1 MPSLPAPF
9 SVPFWTSELA
19 SRHSRKRKIS
29 NSKLRN
35 KGFSLIELII
45 VIAIMAILAAA
56 IAPALLRYID
66 KSRKAV
72 DLETAQTIYEAANLA
87 SASWDDDVAAG
98 WTVALKSS
106 AGSVART
113 TVTSTGHNASK
124 DKSDKNTYKISCVAW
139 SRGMNYGGNWQNA
152 KFKSTIDTGANGD
165 LQRKYTNEFLKNLV
179 HDSATGGIYYG
190 TAGVN
195 NFDGFSAETMLF
207 KYLKDSGYG
216 KPECWMLC
224 INESTQKPEV
234 WIGDKNINSDS
245 THKVRPLYRL
255 YPDPCVEYQG

>member
-1 MPSLPAPF
+1 M
-9 SVPFWTSELA
+9 
-19 SRHSRKRKIS
+19 
-29 NSKLRN
+29 
-35 KGFSLIELII
+35 ELII

-72 DLETAQTIYEAANLA
+72 DLETAQTLFEAANLA

-98 WTVALKSS
+98 WTVAAKCTDS
-106 AGSVART
+106 GKVART

-124 DKSDKNTYKISCVAW
+124 DLSDSNTYKISCVAW
-139 SRGMNYGGNWQNA
+139 ARGMNYKNWQNA
-152 KFKSTIDTGANGD
+152 KFKSTIDSGTDGD
-165 LQRKYTNEFLKNLV
+165 LQRMYTNEFLKNLV
-179 HDSATGGIYYG
+179 HDSAVGGIYYG

-195 NFDGFSAETMLF
+195 SFDGFSAETMLF
-207 KYLKDSGYG
+207 KYLKDAGYG
-216 KPECWMLC
+216 KPECWMIC
-224 INESTQKPEV
+224 INESNQKPEI